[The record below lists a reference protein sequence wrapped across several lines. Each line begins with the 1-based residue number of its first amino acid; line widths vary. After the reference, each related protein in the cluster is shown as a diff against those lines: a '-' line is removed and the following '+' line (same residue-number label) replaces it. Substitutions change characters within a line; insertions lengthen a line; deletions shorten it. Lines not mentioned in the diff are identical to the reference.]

1 MNAMKILSGI
11 LLAALVLGSGGCA
24 GAPEEPV
31 STLLFAPGDGGS
43 KYYRIPA
50 LVTADDGSL
59 VAVADRRLESMGD
72 LPNKIDLVA
81 RRSTDGGRTW
91 SSVIPIAEHRGDC
104 GYGDAALV
112 SDARS
117 GELLCIF
124 ASGRGLWESTPEA
137 PIDINVCRS
146 GDFGQTWSAPEC
158 ITPQLWGAAC
168 ANPLS
173 RGWYGAFAA
182 SGRAL
187 QLRDGTLLFVVA
199 ARTGHEAPPLVNY
212 VCMSEDGGRSWRLLP
227 TPVDMNGDEAKLVER
242 ADGSWLMSIRNPAK
256 GRRKYALSA
265 DRGATWSEPQRWEDM
280 PSPAC
285 NGDIVRYTLCVE
297 GARRNRMLHS
307 IPLDSVERRN
317 VSVLLS
323 YDEGRTWPVRR
334 SVWSGDAGYSSL
346 TVLPDGD
353 IGLLTEVGNWERGFE
368 IYFTRLTP
376 EWLTRG
382 EDDGQ

>member
-1 MNAMKILSGI
+1 MHH
-11 LLAALVLGSGGCA
+11 
-24 GAPEEPV
+24 APTV
-31 STLLFAPGDGGS
+31 
-43 KYYRIPA
+43 
-50 LVTADDGSL
+50 
-59 VAVADRRLESMGD
+59 
-72 LPNKIDLVA
+72 
-81 RRSTDGGRTW
+81 
-91 SSVIPIAEHRGDC
+91 
-104 GYGDAALV
+104 
-112 SDARS
+112 
-117 GELLCIF
+117 
-124 ASGRGLWESTPEA
+124 GRGLRKS
-137 PIDINVCRS
+137 
-146 GDFGQTWSAPEC
+146 
-158 ITPQLWGAAC
+158 
-168 ANPLS
+168 LS

-199 ARTGHEAPPLVNY
+199 ARTGREAPPLVNY

-285 NGDIVRYTLCVE
+285 NGDIVRYTLRVE